1 MTVFRYSGRTKTG
14 APKKGIIDAPNRKV
28 AIEKLRTQ
36 GINAR
41 ELQESNSILHKDIA
55 LGKKV
60 KHQDFVIYCR
70 QYATLIRAGVSVVE
84 ATHILG
90 EQTKSKLLKRALR
103 QVEEDIRNGTSFSDA
118 AAKHPKVFPV
128 LFVNMMRAGEAT
140 GSIDDTLERLA
151 GTLEKQYKIKKK
163 IQSTMI
169 YPALLSFLTVVVG
182 MFLMVFIVPT
192 FMEAFKDMDLEMPL
206 ITVIV
211 VGISDWLIEF
221 WYFVIL
227 AFIVIGVG
235 FHFFYKKNKEFHFT
249 VNVFLLRMPIFGQ
262 LLQKDVIARMTRT
275 LSTLFSSS
283 VPILQALTI
292 VEKVAGN
299 PVIGKIVLEARDN
312 LEKGGTL
319 SEPLEKSWLFPPLVT
334 QMTSIGE
341 KTGSL
346 EYMLEKIADFYEE
359 EVDRAVDTLKSLVE
373 PLMIIVLA
381 FVVGIIVAAIFLP
394 MFQLYE
400 NM

>member
-1 MTVFRYSGRTKTG
+1 MTIFRYSGRTKTG
-14 APKKGIIDAPNRKV
+14 APKKGIIEAPNKKV
-28 AIEKLRTQ
+28 AMEKLRAQ

-55 LGKKV
+55 FGTKV
-60 KHQDFVIYCR
+60 KHQEFVIYCR
-70 QYATLIRAGVSVVE
+70 QYATLIRAGVPVVE

-90 EQTKSKLLKRALR
+90 EQTRSKPLKRALM
-103 QVEEDIRNGTSFSDA
+103 QVEEDIRNGMAFSDA
-118 AAKHPKVFPV
+118 AGKHPKVFPL

-140 GSIDDTLERLA
+140 GNVDDTLDRLA
-151 GTLEKQYKIKKK
+151 STLEKQYNIKKK
-163 IQSTMI
+163 IQSAMT
-169 YPALLSFLTVVVG
+169 YPAILSLLTLVVG

-192 FMEAFKDMDLEMPL
+192 FMDAFKEMNLEMPL

-211 VGISDWLIEF
+211 VGISDWLIQF

-227 AFIVIGVG
+227 GLLILVVG
-235 FHFFYKKNKEFHFT
+235 LHYFYKNNKEFHYA

-262 LLQKDVIARMTRT
+262 LLQKDIIARMTRT

-292 VEKVAGN
+292 VEKVGGN
-299 PVIGKIVLEARDN
+299 PVMGKVVLEARDN

-346 EYMLEKIADFYEE
+346 DYMLEKIADFYEE
-359 EVDRAVDTLKSLVE
+359 EVNRAVDTMKSLIE
-373 PLMIIVLA
+373 PLMIVVLA
-381 FVVGIIVAAIFLP
+381 LVVGVIVAAIFLP
-394 MFQLYE
+394 MFRLYE

>member
-1 MTVFRYSGRTKTG
+1 MTIFRYSGRTKTG
-14 APKKGIIDAPNRKV
+14 APKKGIIEAPNKKV
-28 AIEKLRTQ
+28 AMEKLRAQ

-55 LGKKV
+55 FGTKV
-60 KHQDFVIYCR
+60 KHQEFVIYCR
-70 QYATLIRAGVSVVE
+70 QYATLIRAGVPVVE

-90 EQTKSKLLKRALR
+90 EQTRSKPLKRALM
-103 QVEEDIRNGTSFSDA
+103 QVEEDIRNGMAFSDA
-118 AAKHPKVFPV
+118 AGKHPKVFPL

-140 GSIDDTLERLA
+140 GNVDDTLDRLA
-151 GTLEKQYKIKKK
+151 STLEKQYNIKKK
-163 IQSTMI
+163 IQSAMT
-169 YPALLSFLTVVVG
+169 YPAILSLLTLVVG

-192 FMEAFKDMDLEMPL
+192 FMDAFKEMNLEMPL

-211 VGISDWLIEF
+211 VGISDWFIQF
-221 WYFVIL
+221 WYLVIL
-227 AFIVIGVG
+227 GLLVLVVG
-235 FHFFYKKNKEFHFT
+235 LHYFYKNNKEFHYA

-262 LLQKDVIARMTRT
+262 LLQKDIIARMTRT

-292 VEKVAGN
+292 VEKVGGN
-299 PVIGKIVLEARDN
+299 PVMGKVVLEARDN

-346 EYMLEKIADFYEE
+346 DYMLEKIADFYEE
-359 EVDRAVDTLKSLVE
+359 EVNRAVDTMKSLIE
-373 PLMIIVLA
+373 PLMIVVLA
-381 FVVGIIVAAIFLP
+381 LVVGVIVAAIFLP

>member
-1 MTVFRYSGRTKTG
+1 MTIFRYSGRTKTG
-14 APKKGIIDAPNRKV
+14 APKKGIIEAPNKKV
-28 AIEKLRTQ
+28 AMEKLRAQ

-55 LGKKV
+55 FGTKV
-60 KHQDFVIYCR
+60 KHQEFVIYCR
-70 QYATLIRAGVSVVE
+70 QYATLIRAGVPVVE

-90 EQTKSKLLKRALR
+90 EQTRSKPLKRALM
-103 QVEEDIRNGTSFSDA
+103 QVEEDIRNGMAFSDA
-118 AAKHPKVFPV
+118 AGKHPKVFPL

-140 GSIDDTLERLA
+140 GNVDDTLDRLA
-151 GTLEKQYKIKKK
+151 STLEKQYNIKKK
-163 IQSTMI
+163 IQSAMT
-169 YPALLSFLTVVVG
+169 YPAILSLLTLVVG

-192 FMEAFKDMDLEMPL
+192 FMDAFKEMNLEMPL

-211 VGISDWLIEF
+211 VGISDWLIQF
-221 WYFVIL
+221 WYLVIL
-227 AFIVIGVG
+227 GLLVLVVG
-235 FHFFYKKNKEFHFT
+235 LHYFYKNNKEFHYA

-262 LLQKDVIARMTRT
+262 LLQKDIIARMTRT

-292 VEKVAGN
+292 VEKVGGN
-299 PVIGKIVLEARDN
+299 PVMGKVVLEARDN

-346 EYMLEKIADFYEE
+346 DYMLEKIADFYEE
-359 EVDRAVDTLKSLVE
+359 EVNRAVDTMKSLIE
-373 PLMIIVLA
+373 PLMIVVLA
-381 FVVGIIVAAIFLP
+381 LVVGVIVAAIFLP

-400 NM
+400 NL

>member
-1 MTVFRYSGRTKTG
+1 MTIFRYSGRTKTG
-14 APKKGIIDAPNRKV
+14 APKKGIIEAPNKKI
-28 AIEKLRTQ
+28 AMEKLRAQ

-55 LGKKV
+55 FGTKV
-60 KHQDFVIYCR
+60 KHQEFVIYCR
-70 QYATLIRAGVSVVE
+70 QYATLIRAGVPVVE

-90 EQTKSKLLKRALR
+90 EQTRSKPLKRALM
-103 QVEEDIRNGTSFSDA
+103 QVEEDIRNGMAFSDA
-118 AAKHPKVFPV
+118 AGKHPKVFPL

-140 GSIDDTLERLA
+140 GNVDDTLDRLA
-151 GTLEKQYKIKKK
+151 STLEKQYNIKKK
-163 IQSTMI
+163 IQSAMT
-169 YPALLSFLTVVVG
+169 YPAILSLLTLVVG

-192 FMEAFKDMDLEMPL
+192 FMDAFKEMNLEMPL

-211 VGISDWLIEF
+211 VGISDWLIQF
-221 WYFVIL
+221 WYLVIL
-227 AFIVIGVG
+227 GLLVLVVG
-235 FHFFYKKNKEFHFT
+235 LHYFYKNNKEFHYA

-262 LLQKDVIARMTRT
+262 LLQKDIIARMTRT

-292 VEKVAGN
+292 VEKVGGN
-299 PVIGKIVLEARDN
+299 PVMGKVVLEARDN

-346 EYMLEKIADFYEE
+346 DYMLEKIADFYEE
-359 EVDRAVDTLKSLVE
+359 EVNRAVDTMKSLIE
-373 PLMIIVLA
+373 PLMIVVLA
-381 FVVGIIVAAIFLP
+381 LVVGVIVAAIFLP

>member
-1 MTVFRYSGRTKTG
+1 MTIFRYSGRTKTG
-14 APKKGIIDAPNRKV
+14 APKKGIIEAPNKKV
-28 AIEKLRTQ
+28 AMEKLRAQ

-55 LGKKV
+55 FGTKV
-60 KHQDFVIYCR
+60 KHQEFVIYCR
-70 QYATLIRAGVSVVE
+70 QYATLIRAGVPVVE

-90 EQTKSKLLKRALR
+90 EQTRSKPLKRALM
-103 QVEEDIRNGTSFSDA
+103 QVEEDIRNGMAFSDA
-118 AAKHPKVFPV
+118 AGKHPKVFPL

-140 GSIDDTLERLA
+140 GNVDDTLDRLA
-151 GTLEKQYKIKKK
+151 STLEKQYNIKKK
-163 IQSTMI
+163 IQSAMT
-169 YPALLSFLTVVVG
+169 YPAILSLLTLVVG

-192 FMEAFKDMDLEMPL
+192 FMDAFKEMNLEMPL

-211 VGISDWLIEF
+211 VGISDWLIQF

-227 AFIVIGVG
+227 GLLVLVVG
-235 FHFFYKKNKEFHFT
+235 LHYFYKNNKEFHYA

-262 LLQKDVIARMTRT
+262 LLQKDIIARMTRT

-292 VEKVAGN
+292 VEKVGGN
-299 PVIGKIVLEARDN
+299 PVMGKVVLEARDN

-346 EYMLEKIADFYEE
+346 DYMLEKIADFYEE
-359 EVDRAVDTLKSLVE
+359 EVNRAVDTMKSLIE
-373 PLMIIVLA
+373 PLMIVVLA
-381 FVVGIIVAAIFLP
+381 LVVGVIVAAIFLP

>member
-1 MTVFRYSGRTKTG
+1 MTIFRYSGRTKTG
-14 APKKGIIDAPNRKV
+14 APKKGIIEAPNKKV
-28 AIEKLRTQ
+28 AMEKLRAH

-55 LGKKV
+55 FGTKV
-60 KHQDFVIYCR
+60 KHQEFVIYCR
-70 QYATLIRAGVSVVE
+70 QYATLIRAGVPVVE

-90 EQTKSKLLKRALR
+90 EQTRSKPLKRALM
-103 QVEEDIRNGTSFSDA
+103 QVEEDIRNGMAFSDA
-118 AAKHPKVFPV
+118 AGKHPKVFPL

-140 GSIDDTLERLA
+140 GNVDDTLDRLA
-151 GTLEKQYKIKKK
+151 STLEKQYNIKKK
-163 IQSTMI
+163 IQSAMT
-169 YPALLSFLTVVVG
+169 YPAILSLLTLVVG

-192 FMEAFKDMDLEMPL
+192 FMDAFKEMNLEMPL

-211 VGISDWLIEF
+211 VGISDWLIQF
-221 WYFVIL
+221 WYLVIL
-227 AFIVIGVG
+227 GLLILVVG
-235 FHFFYKKNKEFHFT
+235 LHYFYKNNKEFHYA

-262 LLQKDVIARMTRT
+262 LLQKDIIARMTRT

-292 VEKVAGN
+292 VEKVGGN
-299 PVIGKIVLEARDN
+299 PVMGKVVLEARDN

-346 EYMLEKIADFYEE
+346 DYMLEKIADFYEE
-359 EVDRAVDTLKSLVE
+359 EVNRAVDTMKSLIE
-373 PLMIIVLA
+373 PLMIVVLA
-381 FVVGIIVAAIFLP
+381 LVVGVIVAAIFLP
-394 MFQLYE
+394 MFRLYE

>member
-1 MTVFRYSGRTKTG
+1 LTIFRYSGRTKTG
-14 APKKGIIDAPNRKV
+14 APKKGIIEASNKKV
-28 AIEKLRTQ
+28 AMEKLRAQ

-55 LGKKV
+55 FGTKV
-60 KHQDFVIYCR
+60 KHQEFVIYCR
-70 QYATLIRAGVSVVE
+70 QYATLIRAGVPVVE

-90 EQTKSKLLKRALR
+90 EQTRSKPLKRALM
-103 QVEEDIRNGTSFSDA
+103 QVEEDIRNGMAFSDA
-118 AAKHPKVFPV
+118 AGKHPKVFPL

-140 GSIDDTLERLA
+140 GNVDDTLDRLA
-151 GTLEKQYKIKKK
+151 STLEKQYNIKKK
-163 IQSTMI
+163 IQSAMT
-169 YPALLSFLTVVVG
+169 YPAILSLLTLVVG

-192 FMEAFKDMDLEMPL
+192 FMDAFKEMNLEMPL

-211 VGISDWLIEF
+211 VGISDWLIQF
-221 WYFVIL
+221 WYLVIL
-227 AFIVIGVG
+227 GLLVLVVG
-235 FHFFYKKNKEFHFT
+235 LHYFYKNNKEFHYA

-262 LLQKDVIARMTRT
+262 LLQKDIIARMTRT

-292 VEKVAGN
+292 VEKVGGN
-299 PVIGKIVLEARDN
+299 PVMGKVVLEARDN

-346 EYMLEKIADFYEE
+346 DYMLEKIADFYEE
-359 EVDRAVDTLKSLVE
+359 EVNRAVDTMKSLIE
-373 PLMIIVLA
+373 PLMIVVLA
-381 FVVGIIVAAIFLP
+381 LVVGVIVAAIFLP

>member
-1 MTVFRYSGRTKTG
+1 MTIFRYSGRTKTG
-14 APKKGIIDAPNRKV
+14 APKKGIIEAPNKKV
-28 AIEKLRTQ
+28 AMEKLRTQ

-55 LGKKV
+55 FGTKV
-60 KHQDFVIYCR
+60 KHQEFVIYCR
-70 QYATLIRAGVSVVE
+70 QYATLIRAGVPVVE

-90 EQTKSKLLKRALR
+90 EQTRSKPLKRALM
-103 QVEEDIRNGTSFSDA
+103 QVEEDIRNGMAFSDA
-118 AAKHPKVFPV
+118 AGKHPKVFPL

-140 GSIDDTLERLA
+140 GNVDDTLDRLA
-151 GTLEKQYKIKKK
+151 STLEKQYNIKKK
-163 IQSTMI
+163 IQSAMT
-169 YPALLSFLTVVVG
+169 YPAILSLLTLVVG

-192 FMEAFKDMDLEMPL
+192 FMDAFKEMNLEMPL

-211 VGISDWLIEF
+211 VGISDWLIQF
-221 WYFVIL
+221 WYLVIL
-227 AFIVIGVG
+227 GLLVLVVG
-235 FHFFYKKNKEFHFT
+235 LHYFYKNNKEFHYA

-262 LLQKDVIARMTRT
+262 LLQKDIIARMTRT

-292 VEKVAGN
+292 VEKVGGN
-299 PVIGKIVLEARDN
+299 PVMGKVVLEARDN

-346 EYMLEKIADFYEE
+346 DYMLEKIADFYEE
-359 EVDRAVDTLKSLVE
+359 EVNRAVDTMKSLIE
-373 PLMIIVLA
+373 PLMIVVLA
-381 FVVGIIVAAIFLP
+381 LVVGVIVAAIFLP

>member
-1 MTVFRYSGRTKTG
+1 LTIFRYSGRTKTG
-14 APKKGIIDAPNRKV
+14 APKKGIIEAPNKKI
-28 AIEKLRTQ
+28 AMEKLRAQ

-55 LGKKV
+55 FGTKV
-60 KHQDFVIYCR
+60 KHQEFVIYCR
-70 QYATLIRAGVSVVE
+70 QYATLIRAGVPVVE

-90 EQTKSKLLKRALR
+90 EQTRSKPLKRALM
-103 QVEEDIRNGTSFSDA
+103 QVEEDIRNGMAFSDA
-118 AAKHPKVFPV
+118 AGKHPKVFPL

-140 GSIDDTLERLA
+140 GNVDDTLDRLA
-151 GTLEKQYKIKKK
+151 STLEKQYNIKKK
-163 IQSTMI
+163 IQSAMT
-169 YPALLSFLTVVVG
+169 YPAILSLLTLVVG

-192 FMEAFKDMDLEMPL
+192 FMDAFKEMNLEMPL

-211 VGISDWLIEF
+211 VGISDWLIQF
-221 WYFVIL
+221 WYLVIL
-227 AFIVIGVG
+227 GLLVLVVG
-235 FHFFYKKNKEFHFT
+235 LHYFYKNNKEFHYA

-262 LLQKDVIARMTRT
+262 LLQKDIIARMTRT

-292 VEKVAGN
+292 VEKVGGN
-299 PVIGKIVLEARDN
+299 PVMGKVVLEARDN

-346 EYMLEKIADFYEE
+346 DYMLEKIADFYEE
-359 EVDRAVDTLKSLVE
+359 EVNRAVDTMKSLIE
-373 PLMIIVLA
+373 PLMIVVLA
-381 FVVGIIVAAIFLP
+381 LVVGVIVAAIFLP

>member
-1 MTVFRYSGRTKTG
+1 M
-14 APKKGIIDAPNRKV
+14 
-28 AIEKLRTQ
+28 EKLRAQ

-55 LGKKV
+55 FGTKV
-60 KHQDFVIYCR
+60 KHQEFVIYCR
-70 QYATLIRAGVSVVE
+70 QYATLIRAGVPVVE

-90 EQTKSKLLKRALR
+90 EQTRSKPLKRALM
-103 QVEEDIRNGTSFSDA
+103 QVEEDIRNGMAFSDA
-118 AAKHPKVFPV
+118 AGKHPKVFPL

-140 GSIDDTLERLA
+140 GNVDDTLDRLA
-151 GTLEKQYKIKKK
+151 STLEKQYNIKKK
-163 IQSTMI
+163 IQSAMT
-169 YPALLSFLTVVVG
+169 YPAILSLLTLVVG

-192 FMEAFKDMDLEMPL
+192 FMDAFKEMNLEMPL

-211 VGISDWLIEF
+211 VGISDWLIRF
-221 WYFVIL
+221 WYLVIL
-227 AFIVIGVG
+227 GLLVLVVG
-235 FHFFYKKNKEFHFT
+235 LHYFYKNNKEFHYA

-262 LLQKDVIARMTRT
+262 LLQKDIIARMTRT

-292 VEKVAGN
+292 VEKVGGN
-299 PVIGKIVLEARDN
+299 PVMGKVVLEARDN

-346 EYMLEKIADFYEE
+346 DYMLEKIADFYEE
-359 EVDRAVDTLKSLVE
+359 EVNRAVDTMKSLIE
-373 PLMIIVLA
+373 PLMIVVLA
-381 FVVGIIVAAIFLP
+381 LVVGVIVAAIFLP

>member
-1 MTVFRYSGRTKTG
+1 LTVFRYSGRTKTG
-14 APKKGIIDAPNRKV
+14 APKKGIIEAPNKKI
-28 AIEKLRTQ
+28 AMEKLRAQ

-55 LGKKV
+55 IGTKV
-60 KHQDFVIYCR
+60 KHQEFVIYCR
-70 QYATLIRAGVSVVE
+70 QYATLIRAGVPVVE
-84 ATHILG
+84 ATRILG
-90 EQTKSKLLKRALR
+90 EQTRNKPLKRALM
-103 QVEEDIRNGTSFSDA
+103 QVEEDIRSGMAFSDA
-118 AAKHPKVFPV
+118 AGKHPKVFPL

-140 GSIDDTLERLA
+140 GNVDDTLDRLA
-151 GTLEKQYKIKKK
+151 STLEKQYNIKKK
-163 IQSTMI
+163 IQSAMT
-169 YPALLSFLTVVVG
+169 YPAILSLLTLVVG

-192 FMEAFKDMDLEMPL
+192 FMDAFKDMDLEMPL

-211 VGISDWLIEF
+211 VSISDWLIQF
-221 WYFVIL
+221 WYLVIL
-227 AFIVIGVG
+227 GLLVLVVG
-235 FHFFYKKNKEFHFT
+235 SRYFYKSNKEFHYT
-249 VNVFLLRMPIFGQ
+249 VNVLLLRMPIFGQ
-262 LLQKDVIARMTRT
+262 LLQKDIIARMTRT

-292 VEKVAGN
+292 VEKVGGN
-299 PVIGKIVLEARDN
+299 PVMGKVVLEARDN
-312 LEKGGTL
+312 LERGGTL

-334 QMTSIGE
+334 QMTAIGE

-346 EYMLEKIADFYEE
+346 DYMLEKIADFYEE
-359 EVDRAVDTLKSLVE
+359 EVNRAVDTMKSLIE

-381 FVVGIIVAAIFLP
+381 LVVGVIVAAIFLP

>member
-14 APKKGIIDAPNRKV
+14 APKKGIIEAPNKKI
-28 AIEKLRTQ
+28 AMEKLRAQ

-55 LGKKV
+55 IGTKV
-60 KHQDFVIYCR
+60 KHQEFVIYCR
-70 QYATLIRAGVSVVE
+70 QYATLIRAGVPVVE
-84 ATHILG
+84 ATRILG
-90 EQTKSKLLKRALR
+90 EQTRNKPLKRALM
-103 QVEEDIRNGTSFSDA
+103 QVEEDIRSGMAFSDA
-118 AAKHPKVFPV
+118 AGKHPKVFPL

-140 GSIDDTLERLA
+140 GNVDDTLDRLA
-151 GTLEKQYKIKKK
+151 STLEKQYNIKKK
-163 IQSTMI
+163 IQSAMT
-169 YPALLSFLTVVVG
+169 YPAILSLLTLVVG

-192 FMEAFKDMDLEMPL
+192 FMDAFKDMDLEMPL

-211 VGISDWLIEF
+211 VGISDWLIQF
-221 WYFVIL
+221 WYLVIL
-227 AFIVIGVG
+227 GLLVLVVG
-235 FHFFYKKNKEFHFT
+235 SRYFYKNNKEFHYT
-249 VNVFLLRMPIFGQ
+249 VNVLLLRMPIFGQ
-262 LLQKDVIARMTRT
+262 LLQKDIIARMTRT

-292 VEKVAGN
+292 VEKVGGN
-299 PVIGKIVLEARDN
+299 PVMGKVVLEARDN

-334 QMTSIGE
+334 QMTAIGE

-346 EYMLEKIADFYEE
+346 DYMLEKIADFYEE
-359 EVDRAVDTLKSLVE
+359 EVNRAVDTMKSLIE

-381 FVVGIIVAAIFLP
+381 LVVGVIVAAIFLP

>member
-1 MTVFRYSGRTKTG
+1 MTIFRYSGRTKTG
-14 APKKGIIDAPNRKV
+14 APKKGIIEAPNKKV
-28 AIEKLRTQ
+28 AMEKLRAQ

-55 LGKKV
+55 FGTKV
-60 KHQDFVIYCR
+60 KHQEFVIYCR
-70 QYATLIRAGVSVVE
+70 QYATLIRAGVPVVE

-90 EQTKSKLLKRALR
+90 EQTRSKPLKRALM
-103 QVEEDIRNGTSFSDA
+103 QVEEDIRNGMAFSDA
-118 AAKHPKVFPV
+118 AGKHPKVFPL

-140 GSIDDTLERLA
+140 GNVDDTLDRLA
-151 GTLEKQYKIKKK
+151 STLEKQYNIKKK
-163 IQSTMI
+163 IQSAMT
-169 YPALLSFLTVVVG
+169 YPAILSILTLVVG

-192 FMEAFKDMDLEMPL
+192 FMDAFKEMNLEMPL

-211 VGISDWLIEF
+211 VGISDWLIQF
-221 WYFVIL
+221 WYLVIL
-227 AFIVIGVG
+227 GLLVLVVG
-235 FHFFYKKNKEFHFT
+235 LHYFYKNNKEFHYA

-262 LLQKDVIARMTRT
+262 LLQKDIIARMTRT

-292 VEKVAGN
+292 VEKVGGN
-299 PVIGKIVLEARDN
+299 PVMGKVVLEARDN

-346 EYMLEKIADFYEE
+346 DYMLEKIADFYEE
-359 EVDRAVDTLKSLVE
+359 EVNRAVDTMKSLIE
-373 PLMIIVLA
+373 PLMIVVLA
-381 FVVGIIVAAIFLP
+381 LV
-394 MFQLYE
+394 
-400 NM
+400 

>member
-1 MTVFRYSGRTKTG
+1 MTIFRYSGRTKTG
-14 APKKGIIDAPNRKV
+14 APKKGIIEAPNKKV
-28 AIEKLRTQ
+28 AMEKLRAQ

-41 ELQESNSILHKDIA
+41 ELQESKSILHKDIA
-55 LGKKV
+55 FGTKV
-60 KHQDFVIYCR
+60 KHQEFVIYCR
-70 QYATLIRAGVSVVE
+70 QYATLIRAGVPVVE

-90 EQTKSKLLKRALR
+90 EQTRSKPLKRALM
-103 QVEEDIRNGTSFSDA
+103 QVEEDIRNGMAFSDA
-118 AAKHPKVFPV
+118 AGKHPKVFPL

-140 GSIDDTLERLA
+140 GNVDDTLDRLA
-151 GTLEKQYKIKKK
+151 STLEKQYNIKKK
-163 IQSTMI
+163 IQSAMT
-169 YPALLSFLTVVVG
+169 YPAILSLLTLVVG

-192 FMEAFKDMDLEMPL
+192 FMDAFKEMNLEMPL

-211 VGISDWLIEF
+211 VGISDWLIQF
-221 WYFVIL
+221 WYLVIL
-227 AFIVIGVG
+227 GLLVLVVG
-235 FHFFYKKNKEFHFT
+235 LHYFYKNNKEFHYAA
-249 VNVFLLRMPIFGQ
+249 NVFLLRMPIFGQ
-262 LLQKDVIARMTRT
+262 LLQKDIIARMTRT

-292 VEKVAGN
+292 VEKVGGN
-299 PVIGKIVLEARDN
+299 PVMGKVVLEARDN

-346 EYMLEKIADFYEE
+346 DYMLEKIADFYEE
-359 EVDRAVDTLKSLVE
+359 EVNRAVDTMKSLIE
-373 PLMIIVLA
+373 PLMIVVLA
-381 FVVGIIVAAIFLP
+381 LVVGVIVAAIFLP

>member
-14 APKKGIIDAPNRKV
+14 APKKGIIEAPNKKI
-28 AIEKLRTQ
+28 AMEKLRAQ

-55 LGKKV
+55 IGTKV
-60 KHQDFVIYCR
+60 KHQEFVIYCR
-70 QYATLIRAGVSVVE
+70 QYATLIRAGVPVVE
-84 ATHILG
+84 ATRILG
-90 EQTKSKLLKRALR
+90 EQTRNKPLKRALM
-103 QVEEDIRNGTSFSDA
+103 QVEEDIRSGMAFSDA
-118 AAKHPKVFPV
+118 AGKHPKVFPL

-140 GSIDDTLERLA
+140 GNVDDTLDRLA
-151 GTLEKQYKIKKK
+151 STLEKQYNIKKK
-163 IQSTMI
+163 IQSAMT
-169 YPALLSFLTVVVG
+169 YPAILSLLTLVVG

-192 FMEAFKDMDLEMPL
+192 FMDAFKDMDLEMPL

-211 VGISDWLIEF
+211 VSISDWLIQF
-221 WYFVIL
+221 WYLVIL
-227 AFIVIGVG
+227 GPLVLVVG
-235 FHFFYKKNKEFHFT
+235 SRYFYKSNKEFHYT
-249 VNVFLLRMPIFGQ
+249 VNVLLLRMPIFGQ
-262 LLQKDVIARMTRT
+262 LLQKDIIARMTRT

-292 VEKVAGN
+292 VEKVGGN
-299 PVIGKIVLEARDN
+299 PVMGKVVLEARDN
-312 LEKGGTL
+312 LERGGTL

-334 QMTSIGE
+334 QMTAIGE

-346 EYMLEKIADFYEE
+346 DYMLEKIADFYEE
-359 EVDRAVDTLKSLVE
+359 EVNRAVDTMKSLIE

-381 FVVGIIVAAIFLP
+381 LVVGVIVAAIFLP

>member
-1 MTVFRYSGRTKTG
+1 MTIFRYSGRTKTG
-14 APKKGIIDAPNRKV
+14 APKKGIIEAPNKKV
-28 AIEKLRTQ
+28 AMEKLRAQ

-55 LGKKV
+55 FGTKV
-60 KHQDFVIYCR
+60 KHQEFVIYCR
-70 QYATLIRAGVSVVE
+70 QYATLIRAGVPVVE

-90 EQTKSKLLKRALR
+90 EQTRSKPLKRALM
-103 QVEEDIRNGTSFSDA
+103 QVEEDIRNGMAFSDA
-118 AAKHPKVFPV
+118 AGKHPKVFPL

-140 GSIDDTLERLA
+140 GNVDDTLDRLA
-151 GTLEKQYKIKKK
+151 STLEKQYNIKKK
-163 IQSTMI
+163 IQSAMT
-169 YPALLSFLTVVVG
+169 YPAILSLLTLVVG

-192 FMEAFKDMDLEMPL
+192 FMDAFKEMNLEMPL
-206 ITVIV
+206 ITLIV
-211 VGISDWLIEF
+211 VGISDWLIQF
-221 WYFVIL
+221 WYLVIL
-227 AFIVIGVG
+227 GLLVLVVG
-235 FHFFYKKNKEFHFT
+235 LHYFYKNNKEFHYA

-262 LLQKDVIARMTRT
+262 LLQKDIIARMTRT

-292 VEKVAGN
+292 VEKVGGN
-299 PVIGKIVLEARDN
+299 PVMGKVVLEARDN

-346 EYMLEKIADFYEE
+346 DYMLEKIADFYEE
-359 EVDRAVDTLKSLVE
+359 EVNRAVDTMKSLIE
-373 PLMIIVLA
+373 PLMIVVLA
-381 FVVGIIVAAIFLP
+381 LVVGVIVAAIFLP

>member
-1 MTVFRYSGRTKTG
+1 LTVFRYSGRTKTG
-14 APKKGIIDAPNRKV
+14 APKKGIIEAPNKKI
-28 AIEKLRTQ
+28 AMEKLRAQ

-55 LGKKV
+55 IGTKV
-60 KHQDFVIYCR
+60 KHQEFVIYCR
-70 QYATLIRAGVSVVE
+70 QYATLIRAGVPVVE
-84 ATHILG
+84 ATRILG
-90 EQTKSKLLKRALR
+90 EQTRNKPLKRALM
-103 QVEEDIRNGTSFSDA
+103 QVEEDIRSGMAFSDA
-118 AAKHPKVFPV
+118 AGKHPKVFPL

-140 GSIDDTLERLA
+140 GNVDDTLDRLA
-151 GTLEKQYKIKKK
+151 STLEKQYNIKKK
-163 IQSTMI
+163 IQSAMT
-169 YPALLSFLTVVVG
+169 YPAILSLLTLVVG

-192 FMEAFKDMDLEMPL
+192 FMDAFKDMDLEMPL

-211 VGISDWLIEF
+211 VGISDWLIQF
-221 WYFVIL
+221 WYLVIL
-227 AFIVIGVG
+227 GLLVLVVG
-235 FHFFYKKNKEFHFT
+235 SRYFYKNNKEFHYT
-249 VNVFLLRMPIFGQ
+249 VNVLLLRMPIFGQ
-262 LLQKDVIARMTRT
+262 LLQKDIIARMTRT

-292 VEKVAGN
+292 VEKVGGN
-299 PVIGKIVLEARDN
+299 PVMGKVVLEARDN

-334 QMTSIGE
+334 QMTAIGE

-346 EYMLEKIADFYEE
+346 DYMLEKIADFYEE
-359 EVDRAVDTLKSLVE
+359 EVNRAVDTMKSLIE

-381 FVVGIIVAAIFLP
+381 LVVGVIVAAIFLP

>member
-1 MTVFRYSGRTKTG
+1 MTIFRYSGRIKTG
-14 APKKGIIDAPNRKV
+14 APKKGIIEAPNKKV
-28 AIEKLRTQ
+28 AMEKLRAQ

-55 LGKKV
+55 FGTKV
-60 KHQDFVIYCR
+60 KHQEFVIYCR
-70 QYATLIRAGVSVVE
+70 QYATLIRAGVPVVE

-90 EQTKSKLLKRALR
+90 EQTRSKPLKRALM
-103 QVEEDIRNGTSFSDA
+103 QVEEDIRNGMAFSDA
-118 AAKHPKVFPV
+118 AGKHPKVFPL

-140 GSIDDTLERLA
+140 GNVDDTLDRLA
-151 GTLEKQYKIKKK
+151 STLEKQYNIKKK
-163 IQSTMI
+163 IQSAMT
-169 YPALLSFLTVVVG
+169 YPAILSLLTLVVG

-192 FMEAFKDMDLEMPL
+192 FMDAFKEMNLEMPL

-211 VGISDWLIEF
+211 VGISDWLIQF
-221 WYFVIL
+221 WYLVIL
-227 AFIVIGVG
+227 GLLVLVVG
-235 FHFFYKKNKEFHFT
+235 LHYFYKNNKEFHYA

-262 LLQKDVIARMTRT
+262 LLQKDIIARMTRT

-292 VEKVAGN
+292 VEKVGGN
-299 PVIGKIVLEARDN
+299 PVMGKVVLEARDN

-346 EYMLEKIADFYEE
+346 DYMLEKIADFYEE
-359 EVDRAVDTLKSLVE
+359 EVNRAVDTMKSLIE
-373 PLMIIVLA
+373 PLMIVVLA
-381 FVVGIIVAAIFLP
+381 LVVGVIVAAIFLP

>member
-1 MTVFRYSGRTKTG
+1 MTIFRYSGRTKTG
-14 APKKGIIDAPNRKV
+14 APKKGIIEAPNKKV
-28 AIEKLRTQ
+28 AMEKLRAQ

-55 LGKKV
+55 FGTKV
-60 KHQDFVIYCR
+60 KHQEFVIYCR
-70 QYATLIRAGVSVVE
+70 QYATLIRAGVPVVE

-90 EQTKSKLLKRALR
+90 EQTRSKPLKRALM
-103 QVEEDIRNGTSFSDA
+103 QVEEDIRNGMAFSDA
-118 AAKHPKVFPV
+118 AGKHPKVFPL

-140 GSIDDTLERLA
+140 GNVDDTLDRLA
-151 GTLEKQYKIKKK
+151 STLEKQYNIKKK
-163 IQSTMI
+163 IQSAMT
-169 YPALLSFLTVVVG
+169 YPAILSLLTLVVG

-192 FMEAFKDMDLEMPL
+192 FMDAFKEMNLEMPL

-211 VGISDWLIEF
+211 VGISDWLIQF
-221 WYFVIL
+221 WYLVIL
-227 AFIVIGVG
+227 GLLVLVVG
-235 FHFFYKKNKEFHFT
+235 LHYFYKNNKEFHYAA
-249 VNVFLLRMPIFGQ
+249 NVFLLRMPIFGQ
-262 LLQKDVIARMTRT
+262 LLQKDIIARMTRT

-292 VEKVAGN
+292 VEKVGGN
-299 PVIGKIVLEARDN
+299 PVMGKVVLEARDN

-346 EYMLEKIADFYEE
+346 DYMLEKIADFYEE
-359 EVDRAVDTLKSLVE
+359 EVNRAVDTMKSLIE
-373 PLMIIVLA
+373 PLMIVVLA
-381 FVVGIIVAAIFLP
+381 LVVGVIVAAIFLP

>member
-1 MTVFRYSGRTKTG
+1 LTVFRFSGRTKTG
-14 APKKGIIDAPNRKV
+14 APKKGIIEAPNKKI
-28 AIEKLRTQ
+28 AMEKLRAQ

-55 LGKKV
+55 IGTKV
-60 KHQDFVIYCR
+60 KHQEFVIYCR
-70 QYATLIRAGVSVVE
+70 QYATLIRAGVPVVE
-84 ATHILG
+84 ATRILG
-90 EQTKSKLLKRALR
+90 EQTRNKPLKRALM
-103 QVEEDIRNGTSFSDA
+103 QVEEDIRSGMAFSDA
-118 AAKHPKVFPV
+118 AGKHTKVFPL

-140 GSIDDTLERLA
+140 GNVDDTLDRLA
-151 GTLEKQYKIKKK
+151 STLEKQYNIKKK
-163 IQSTMI
+163 IQSAMT
-169 YPALLSFLTVVVG
+169 YPAILSLLTLVVG

-192 FMEAFKDMDLEMPL
+192 FMDAFKDMDLEMPL

-211 VGISDWLIEF
+211 VGISDWLIQF
-221 WYFVIL
+221 WYLVIL
-227 AFIVIGVG
+227 GLLVLVVG
-235 FHFFYKKNKEFHFT
+235 SRYFYKNNKEFHYT
-249 VNVFLLRMPIFGQ
+249 VNVLLLRMPIFGQ
-262 LLQKDVIARMTRT
+262 LLQKDIIARMTRT

-292 VEKVAGN
+292 VEKVGGN
-299 PVIGKIVLEARDN
+299 PVMGKVVLEARDN

-334 QMTSIGE
+334 QMTAIGE

-346 EYMLEKIADFYEE
+346 DYMLEKIADFYEE
-359 EVDRAVDTLKSLVE
+359 EVNRAVDTMKSLIE

-381 FVVGIIVAAIFLP
+381 LVVGVIVAAIFLP

>member
-14 APKKGIIDAPNRKV
+14 APKKGIIEAPNKKI
-28 AIEKLRTQ
+28 AMEKLRAQ

-55 LGKKV
+55 IGTKV
-60 KHQDFVIYCR
+60 KHQEFVIYCR
-70 QYATLIRAGVSVVE
+70 QYATLIRAGVPVVE
-84 ATHILG
+84 ATRILG
-90 EQTKSKLLKRALR
+90 EQTRNKPLKRALM
-103 QVEEDIRNGTSFSDA
+103 QVEEDIRSGMAFSDA
-118 AAKHPKVFPV
+118 AGKHPKVFPL

-140 GSIDDTLERLA
+140 GNVDDTLDRLA
-151 GTLEKQYKIKKK
+151 STLEKQYNIKKK
-163 IQSTMI
+163 IQSAMT
-169 YPALLSFLTVVVG
+169 YPAILSLLTLVVG

-192 FMEAFKDMDLEMPL
+192 FMDAFKDMDLEMPL

-211 VGISDWLIEF
+211 VSISDWLIQF
-221 WYFVIL
+221 WYLVIL
-227 AFIVIGVG
+227 GLLVLVVG
-235 FHFFYKKNKEFHFT
+235 SRYFYKSNKEFHYT
-249 VNVFLLRMPIFGQ
+249 VNVLLLRMPIFGQ
-262 LLQKDVIARMTRT
+262 LLQKDIIARMTRT

-292 VEKVAGN
+292 VEKVGGN
-299 PVIGKIVLEARDN
+299 PVMGKVVLEARDN
-312 LEKGGTL
+312 LERGGTL

-334 QMTSIGE
+334 QMTAIGE

-346 EYMLEKIADFYEE
+346 DYMLEKIADFYEE
-359 EVDRAVDTLKSLVE
+359 EVNRAVDTMKSLIE

-381 FVVGIIVAAIFLP
+381 LVVGVIVAAIFLP

>member
-1 MTVFRYSGRTKTG
+1 MTIFRYSGRTKTG
-14 APKKGIIDAPNRKV
+14 APKKGIIEAPNKKV
-28 AIEKLRTQ
+28 AMEKLRAQ

-55 LGKKV
+55 FGTKV
-60 KHQDFVIYCR
+60 KHQEFVIYCR
-70 QYATLIRAGVSVVE
+70 QYATLIRAGVPVVE

-90 EQTKSKLLKRALR
+90 EQTRSKPLKRALM
-103 QVEEDIRNGTSFSDA
+103 QVEEDIRNGMAFSDA
-118 AAKHPKVFPV
+118 AGKHPKVFPL

-140 GSIDDTLERLA
+140 GNVDDTLDRLA
-151 GTLEKQYKIKKK
+151 STLEKQYNIKKK
-163 IQSTMI
+163 IQSAMT
-169 YPALLSFLTVVVG
+169 YPAILSLLTLVVG

-192 FMEAFKDMDLEMPL
+192 FMDAFKEMNLEMPL

-211 VGISDWLIEF
+211 VGISDWLIQF
-221 WYFVIL
+221 WYLVIL
-227 AFIVIGVG
+227 GLLILVVG
-235 FHFFYKKNKEFHFT
+235 LHYFYKNNKEFHYA

-262 LLQKDVIARMTRT
+262 LLQKDIIAIMTRT

-292 VEKVAGN
+292 VEKVGGN
-299 PVIGKIVLEARDN
+299 PVMGKVVLEARDN

-346 EYMLEKIADFYEE
+346 DYMLEKIADFYEE
-359 EVDRAVDTLKSLVE
+359 EVNRAVDTMKSLIE
-373 PLMIIVLA
+373 PLMIVVLA
-381 FVVGIIVAAIFLP
+381 LVVGVIVAAIFLP

>member
-1 MTVFRYSGRTKTG
+1 LTIFRYSGRTKTG
-14 APKKGIIDAPNRKV
+14 APKKGIIEAPNKKV
-28 AIEKLRTQ
+28 AMEKLRTQ

-55 LGKKV
+55 FGTKV
-60 KHQDFVIYCR
+60 KHQEFVIYCR
-70 QYATLIRAGVSVVE
+70 QYATLIRAGVPVVE

-90 EQTKSKLLKRALR
+90 EQTRSKPLKRALM
-103 QVEEDIRNGTSFSDA
+103 QVEEDIRNGMAFSDA
-118 AAKHPKVFPV
+118 AGKHPKVFPL

-140 GSIDDTLERLA
+140 GNVDDTLDRLA
-151 GTLEKQYKIKKK
+151 STLEKQYNIKKK
-163 IQSTMI
+163 IQSAMT
-169 YPALLSFLTVVVG
+169 YPAILSLLTLVVG

-192 FMEAFKDMDLEMPL
+192 FMDAFKEMNLEMPL

-211 VGISDWLIEF
+211 VGISDWLIQF
-221 WYFVIL
+221 WYLVIL
-227 AFIVIGVG
+227 GLLVLVVG
-235 FHFFYKKNKEFHFT
+235 LHYFYKNNKEFHYA

-262 LLQKDVIARMTRT
+262 LLQKDIIARMTRT

-292 VEKVAGN
+292 VEKVGGN
-299 PVIGKIVLEARDN
+299 PVMGKVVLEARDN

-346 EYMLEKIADFYEE
+346 DYMLEKIADFYEE
-359 EVDRAVDTLKSLVE
+359 EVNRAVDTMKSLIE
-373 PLMIIVLA
+373 PLMIVVLA
-381 FVVGIIVAAIFLP
+381 LVVGVIVAAIFLP

>member
-1 MTVFRYSGRTKTG
+1 MTIFRYSGRTKTG
-14 APKKGIIDAPNRKV
+14 APKKGIIEAPNKKV
-28 AIEKLRTQ
+28 AMEKLRAQ

-55 LGKKV
+55 FGTKV
-60 KHQDFVIYCR
+60 KHQEFVIYCR
-70 QYATLIRAGVSVVE
+70 QYATLIRAGIPVVE

-90 EQTKSKLLKRALR
+90 EQTRSKPLKRALM
-103 QVEEDIRNGTSFSDA
+103 QVEEDIRNGMAFSDA
-118 AAKHPKVFPV
+118 AGKHPKVFPL

-140 GSIDDTLERLA
+140 GNVDDTLDRLA
-151 GTLEKQYKIKKK
+151 STLEKQYNIKKK
-163 IQSTMI
+163 IQSAMT
-169 YPALLSFLTVVVG
+169 YPAILSLLTLVVG

-192 FMEAFKDMDLEMPL
+192 FMDAFKEMNLEMPL

-211 VGISDWLIEF
+211 VGISDWLIQF
-221 WYFVIL
+221 WYLVIL
-227 AFIVIGVG
+227 GLLVLVVG
-235 FHFFYKKNKEFHFT
+235 LHYFYKNNKEFHYA

-262 LLQKDVIARMTRT
+262 LLQKDIIARMTRT

-292 VEKVAGN
+292 VEKVGGN
-299 PVIGKIVLEARDN
+299 PVMGKVVLEARDN

-346 EYMLEKIADFYEE
+346 DYMLEKIADFYEE
-359 EVDRAVDTLKSLVE
+359 EVNRAVDTMKSLIE
-373 PLMIIVLA
+373 PLMIVVLA
-381 FVVGIIVAAIFLP
+381 LVVGVIVAAIFLP

>member
-1 MTVFRYSGRTKTG
+1 LTVFRYSGRTKTG
-14 APKKGIIDAPNRKV
+14 AHKKGIIEAPNRKV
-28 AIEKLRTQ
+28 AIDKLRQQ

-41 ELQESNSILHKDIA
+41 DIQESNSILHKNIA
-55 LGKKV
+55 LNTKV

-90 EQTKSKLLKRALR
+90 EQTRNKTLKRALM
-103 QVEEDIRNGTSFSDA
+103 QVEEDLRSGTSFSNA

-128 LFVNMMRAGEAT
+128 LFINMMRAGEAT
-140 GSIDDTLERLA
+140 GNIDDTLERLA
-151 GTLEKQYKIKKK
+151 GTLEKQYNIKKK
-163 IQSTMI
+163 VQSAMT
-169 YPALLSFLTVVVG
+169 YPAVLTVLTIAVG
-182 MFLMVFIVPT
+182 MFLMVSIVPT
-192 FMEAFKDMDLEMPL
+192 FMATFKDMDLQLPL
-206 ITVIV
+206 ITIII
-211 VGISDWLIEF
+211 VGISDWLIHF
-221 WYFVIL
+221 WYIVIL
-227 AFIVIGVG
+227 FLLILVVG
-235 FHFFYKKNKEFHFT
+235 FNYFYKNNKNFYYLLH
-249 VNVFLLRMPIFGQ
+249 VMVLRMPVFGQ
-262 LLQKDVIARMTRT
+262 LLQKNVIARMTRT
-275 LSTLFSSS
+275 LASLFSSS

-299 PVIGKIVLEARDN
+299 PVIGKVVQEAHDN

-341 KTGSL
+341 RTGSL
-346 EYMLEKIADFYEE
+346 DYMLEKIADFYED

-373 PLMIIVLA
+373 PFMILVLA
-381 FVVGIIVAAIFLP
+381 LVVGVIVAAIFMP

>member
-14 APKKGIIDAPNRKV
+14 APKKGIIEAPNKKI
-28 AIEKLRTQ
+28 AMEKLRAQ

-55 LGKKV
+55 IGTKV
-60 KHQDFVIYCR
+60 KHQEFVIYCR
-70 QYATLIRAGVSVVE
+70 QYATLIRAGVPVVE
-84 ATHILG
+84 ATRILG
-90 EQTKSKLLKRALR
+90 EQTRNKPLKRALM
-103 QVEEDIRNGTSFSDA
+103 QVEEDIRSGMAFSDA
-118 AAKHPKVFPV
+118 AGKHPKVFPL

-140 GSIDDTLERLA
+140 GNVDDTLDRLA
-151 GTLEKQYKIKKK
+151 STLEKQYNIKKK
-163 IQSTMI
+163 IQSAMT
-169 YPALLSFLTVVVG
+169 YPAILSLLTLVVG

-192 FMEAFKDMDLEMPL
+192 FMDAFKDMDLEMPL

-211 VGISDWLIEF
+211 VGISDWLIQF
-221 WYFVIL
+221 WYLVIL
-227 AFIVIGVG
+227 GLLVLGVG
-235 FHFFYKKNKEFHFT
+235 SRYFYKNNKEFHYT
-249 VNVFLLRMPIFGQ
+249 VNVLLLRMPIFGQ
-262 LLQKDVIARMTRT
+262 LLQKDIIARMTRT

-292 VEKVAGN
+292 VEKVGGN
-299 PVIGKIVLEARDN
+299 PVMGKVVLEARDN

-334 QMTSIGE
+334 QMTAIGE

-346 EYMLEKIADFYEE
+346 DYMLEKIADFYEE
-359 EVDRAVDTLKSLVE
+359 EVNRAVDTMKSLIE

-381 FVVGIIVAAIFLP
+381 LVVGVIVAAIFLP

>member
-1 MTVFRYSGRTKTG
+1 MTIFRYSGRTKTG
-14 APKKGIIDAPNRKV
+14 APKKGIIEAPNKKV
-28 AIEKLRTQ
+28 AMEKLRAQ

-55 LGKKV
+55 FGTKV
-60 KHQDFVIYCR
+60 KHQEFVIYCR
-70 QYATLIRAGVSVVE
+70 QYATLIRAGVPVVE

-90 EQTKSKLLKRALR
+90 EQTRSKPLKRALM
-103 QVEEDIRNGTSFSDA
+103 QVEEDIRNGMAFSDA
-118 AAKHPKVFPV
+118 AGKHPKVFPL

-140 GSIDDTLERLA
+140 GNVDDTLDRLA
-151 GTLEKQYKIKKK
+151 STLEKQYNIKKK
-163 IQSTMI
+163 IQSAMT
-169 YPALLSFLTVVVG
+169 YPAILSLLTLVVG

-192 FMEAFKDMDLEMPL
+192 FMDAFKEMNLEMPL

-211 VGISDWLIEF
+211 VGISDWLIQF
-221 WYFVIL
+221 WYLVIL
-227 AFIVIGVG
+227 GLLVLVVG
-235 FHFFYKKNKEFHFT
+235 LHYFYKNNKEFHYA

-262 LLQKDVIARMTRT
+262 LLQKDIIARMTRT

-292 VEKVAGN
+292 VEKVGDN
-299 PVIGKIVLEARDN
+299 PVMGKVVLEARDN

-346 EYMLEKIADFYEE
+346 DYMLEKIADFYEE
-359 EVDRAVDTLKSLVE
+359 EVNRAVDTMKSLIE
-373 PLMIIVLA
+373 PLMIVVLA
-381 FVVGIIVAAIFLP
+381 LVVGVIVAAIFLP

>member
-1 MTVFRYSGRTKTG
+1 LTIFRYSGRTKTG
-14 APKKGIIDAPNRKV
+14 APKKGIIEAPNKKV
-28 AIEKLRTQ
+28 AMEKLRAQ

-55 LGKKV
+55 FGTKV
-60 KHQDFVIYCR
+60 KHQEFVIYCR
-70 QYATLIRAGVSVVE
+70 QYATLIRAGVPVVE

-90 EQTKSKLLKRALR
+90 EQTRSKPLKRALM
-103 QVEEDIRNGTSFSDA
+103 QVEEDIRNGMAFSDA
-118 AAKHPKVFPV
+118 AGKHPKVFPL

-140 GSIDDTLERLA
+140 GNVDDTLDRLA
-151 GTLEKQYKIKKK
+151 STLEKQYNIKKK
-163 IQSTMI
+163 IQSAMT
-169 YPALLSFLTVVVG
+169 YPAILSLLTLVVG

-192 FMEAFKDMDLEMPL
+192 FMDAFKEMNLEMPL
-206 ITVIV
+206 ITLIV
-211 VGISDWLIEF
+211 VGISDWLIQF
-221 WYFVIL
+221 WYLVIL
-227 AFIVIGVG
+227 GLLVLVVG
-235 FHFFYKKNKEFHFT
+235 LHYFYKNNKEFHYA

-262 LLQKDVIARMTRT
+262 LLQKDIIARMTRT

-292 VEKVAGN
+292 VEKVGGN
-299 PVIGKIVLEARDN
+299 PVMGKVVLEARDN

-346 EYMLEKIADFYEE
+346 DYMLEKIADFYEE
-359 EVDRAVDTLKSLVE
+359 EVNRAVDTMKSLIE
-373 PLMIIVLA
+373 PLMIVVLA
-381 FVVGIIVAAIFLP
+381 LVVGVIVAAIFLP

>member
-1 MTVFRYSGRTKTG
+1 MTIFRYSGRTKTG
-14 APKKGIIDAPNRKV
+14 APKKGIIEAPNKKV
-28 AIEKLRTQ
+28 AMEKLRAQ

-55 LGKKV
+55 FGTKV
-60 KHQDFVIYCR
+60 KHQEFVIYCR
-70 QYATLIRAGVSVVE
+70 QYATLIRAGVPVVE

-90 EQTKSKLLKRALR
+90 EQTRSKPLKRALM
-103 QVEEDIRNGTSFSDA
+103 QVEEDIRNGMAFSDA
-118 AAKHPKVFPV
+118 AGKHPKVFPL

-140 GSIDDTLERLA
+140 GNVDDTLDRLA
-151 GTLEKQYKIKKK
+151 STLEKQYNIKKK
-163 IQSTMI
+163 IQSAMT
-169 YPALLSFLTVVVG
+169 YPAILSLLTLVVG

-192 FMEAFKDMDLEMPL
+192 FMDAFKEMNLEMPL

-211 VGISDWLIEF
+211 VGISDWLIQF
-221 WYFVIL
+221 WYLLIL
-227 AFIVIGVG
+227 GLLVLVVG
-235 FHFFYKKNKEFHFT
+235 LHYFYKNNKEFHYA

-262 LLQKDVIARMTRT
+262 LLQKDIIARMTRT

-292 VEKVAGN
+292 VEKVGGN
-299 PVIGKIVLEARDN
+299 PVMGKVVLEARDN
-312 LEKGGTL
+312 LKKGGTL

-346 EYMLEKIADFYEE
+346 DYMLEKIADFYEE
-359 EVDRAVDTLKSLVE
+359 EVNRAVDTMKSLIE
-373 PLMIIVLA
+373 PLMIVVLA
-381 FVVGIIVAAIFLP
+381 LVVGVIVAAIFLP

>member
-1 MTVFRYSGRTKTG
+1 MTIFRYSGRTKTG
-14 APKKGIIDAPNRKV
+14 APKKGIIEAPNKNV
-28 AIEKLRTQ
+28 AMEKLRAQ

-41 ELQESNSILHKDIA
+41 ELQESNSILHKEIA
-55 LGKKV
+55 IGTKV

-90 EQTKSKLLKRALR
+90 EQTRSKPLKRALM
-103 QVEEDIRNGTSFSDA
+103 QVEEDIRNGMAFSEA
-118 AAKHPKVFPV
+118 AGKHPKVFPL

-140 GSIDDTLERLA
+140 GSVDDTLDRLA
-151 GTLEKQYKIKKK
+151 STLEKQYNIKKK
-163 IQSTMI
+163 IQSAMT
-169 YPALLSFLTVVVG
+169 YPAILSLLTIVVG
-182 MFLMVFIVPT
+182 IFLMVFIVPT
-192 FMEAFKDMDLEMPL
+192 FMDAFEEMNLDMPL

-211 VGISDWLIEF
+211 VGISNWLIQF
-221 WYFVIL
+221 WLLVVL
-227 AFIVIGVG
+227 AFIVIAISL
-235 FHFFYKKNKEFHFT
+235 HFFYKNNKEFHYA

-275 LSTLFSSS
+275 LATLFSGS

-292 VEKVAGN
+292 VEKVGGN
-299 PVIGKIVLEARDN
+299 PVIGKVVLEARDN

-341 KTGSL
+341 RTGSL
-346 EYMLEKIADFYEE
+346 DYMLEKIADFYEE
-359 EVDRAVDTLKSLVE
+359 EVNRAVDTIKSLIE
-373 PLMIIVLA
+373 PLMIVVLA
-381 FVVGIIVAAIFLP
+381 LVVGVIVAAIFLP

>member
-14 APKKGIIDAPNRKV
+14 APKKGIIEAPNKKI
-28 AIEKLRTQ
+28 AMEKLRAQ

-55 LGKKV
+55 IGTKV
-60 KHQDFVIYCR
+60 KHQEFVIYCR
-70 QYATLIRAGVSVVE
+70 QYATLIRAGVPVVE
-84 ATHILG
+84 ATRILG
-90 EQTKSKLLKRALR
+90 EQTRNKPLKRALM
-103 QVEEDIRNGTSFSDA
+103 QVEEDIRSGMAFSDA
-118 AAKHPKVFPV
+118 AGKHTKVFPL

-140 GSIDDTLERLA
+140 GNVDDTLDRLA
-151 GTLEKQYKIKKK
+151 STLEKQYNIKKK
-163 IQSTMI
+163 IQSAMT
-169 YPALLSFLTVVVG
+169 YPAILSLLTLVVG

-192 FMEAFKDMDLEMPL
+192 FMDAFKDMDLEMPL

-211 VGISDWLIEF
+211 VGISDWLIQF
-221 WYFVIL
+221 WYLVIL
-227 AFIVIGVG
+227 GLLMLVVG
-235 FHFFYKKNKEFHFT
+235 SRYFYKNNKEFHYT
-249 VNVFLLRMPIFGQ
+249 VNVLLLRMPIFGQ
-262 LLQKDVIARMTRT
+262 LLQKDIIARMTRT

-292 VEKVAGN
+292 VEKVGGN
-299 PVIGKIVLEARDN
+299 PVMGKVVLEARDN

-334 QMTSIGE
+334 QMTAIGE

-346 EYMLEKIADFYEE
+346 DYMLEKIADFYEE
-359 EVDRAVDTLKSLVE
+359 EVNRAVDTMKSLIE

-381 FVVGIIVAAIFLP
+381 LVVGVIVAAIFLP

>member
-1 MTVFRYSGRTKTG
+1 MTIFRYSGRTKTG
-14 APKKGIIDAPNRKV
+14 APKKGIIEAPNKKV
-28 AIEKLRTQ
+28 AMEKLRAQ

-55 LGKKV
+55 FGTKV
-60 KHQDFVIYCR
+60 KHQEFVIYCR
-70 QYATLIRAGVSVVE
+70 QYATLIRAGVPVVE

-90 EQTKSKLLKRALR
+90 EQTRSKPLKRALM
-103 QVEEDIRNGTSFSDA
+103 QVEEDIRNGMAFSDA
-118 AAKHPKVFPV
+118 AGKHPKVFPL

-140 GSIDDTLERLA
+140 GNVDDTLDRLA
-151 GTLEKQYKIKKK
+151 STLEKQYNIKKK
-163 IQSTMI
+163 IQSAMT
-169 YPALLSFLTVVVG
+169 YPAILSILTLVVG

-192 FMEAFKDMDLEMPL
+192 FMDAFKEMNLEMPL

-211 VGISDWLIEF
+211 VGISDWLIQF
-221 WYFVIL
+221 WYLVIL
-227 AFIVIGVG
+227 GLLVLVVG
-235 FHFFYKKNKEFHFT
+235 LHYFYKNNKEFHYA

-262 LLQKDVIARMTRT
+262 LLQKDIIARMTRT

-292 VEKVAGN
+292 VEKVGGN
-299 PVIGKIVLEARDN
+299 PVMGKVVLEARDN

-346 EYMLEKIADFYEE
+346 DYMLEKIADFYEE
-359 EVDRAVDTLKSLVE
+359 EVNRAVDTMKSLIE
-373 PLMIIVLA
+373 PLMIVVLA
-381 FVVGIIVAAIFLP
+381 LVVGVIVAAIFLP

>member
-1 MTVFRYSGRTKTG
+1 MTIFRYSGRTKTG
-14 APKKGIIDAPNRKV
+14 APKKGIIEAPNKKV
-28 AIEKLRTQ
+28 AMEKLRAQ

-55 LGKKV
+55 FGTKV
-60 KHQDFVIYCR
+60 KHQEFVIYCR
-70 QYATLIRAGVSVVE
+70 QYATLIRAGVPVVE

-90 EQTKSKLLKRALR
+90 EQTRSKPLKRALM
-103 QVEEDIRNGTSFSDA
+103 QVEEDIRNGMAFSDA
-118 AAKHPKVFPV
+118 AGKHPKVFPL
-128 LFVNMMRAGEAT
+128 LFVNMMRASEAT
-140 GSIDDTLERLA
+140 GNVDDTLDRLA
-151 GTLEKQYKIKKK
+151 STLEKQYNIKKK
-163 IQSTMI
+163 IQSAMT
-169 YPALLSFLTVVVG
+169 YPAILSLLTLVVG

-192 FMEAFKDMDLEMPL
+192 FMDAFKEMNLEMPL

-211 VGISDWLIEF
+211 VGISDWLIQF
-221 WYFVIL
+221 WYLVIL
-227 AFIVIGVG
+227 GLLVLVVG
-235 FHFFYKKNKEFHFT
+235 LHYFYKNNKEFHYA

-262 LLQKDVIARMTRT
+262 LLQKDIIARMTRT

-292 VEKVAGN
+292 VEKVGGN
-299 PVIGKIVLEARDN
+299 PVMGKVVLEARDN

-346 EYMLEKIADFYEE
+346 DYMLEKIADFYEE
-359 EVDRAVDTLKSLVE
+359 EVNRAVDTMKSLIE
-373 PLMIIVLA
+373 PLMIVVLA
-381 FVVGIIVAAIFLP
+381 LVVGVIVAAIFLP

>member
-1 MTVFRYSGRTKTG
+1 MTIFRYSGRTKTG
-14 APKKGIIDAPNRKV
+14 APKKGIIEAPNKKV
-28 AIEKLRTQ
+28 AMEKLRAQ

-55 LGKKV
+55 FGTKV
-60 KHQDFVIYCR
+60 KHQEFVIYCR
-70 QYATLIRAGVSVVE
+70 QYATLIRAGVPVVE

-90 EQTKSKLLKRALR
+90 EQTRSKPLKRALM
-103 QVEEDIRNGTSFSDA
+103 QVEEDIRNGMAFSDA
-118 AAKHPKVFPV
+118 AGKHPKVFPL

-140 GSIDDTLERLA
+140 GNVDDTLDRLA
-151 GTLEKQYKIKKK
+151 STLEKQYNIKKK
-163 IQSTMI
+163 IQSAMT
-169 YPALLSFLTVVVG
+169 YPAILSLLTLVVG

-192 FMEAFKDMDLEMPL
+192 FMDAFKEMNLEMPL

-211 VGISDWLIEF
+211 VGISDWLIQF
-221 WYFVIL
+221 WYLVIL
-227 AFIVIGVG
+227 GLLVLVVG
-235 FHFFYKKNKEFHFT
+235 LHYFYKNNKEFHYA

-262 LLQKDVIARMTRT
+262 LLQKDIIARMTRT

-292 VEKVAGN
+292 VEKVGGN
-299 PVIGKIVLEARDN
+299 PVMGKVVLEARDN

-346 EYMLEKIADFYEE
+346 DYMLEKIADFYEE
-359 EVDRAVDTLKSLVE
+359 EVNRAVDTMKSLIE
-373 PLMIIVLA
+373 PLMIVILA
-381 FVVGIIVAAIFLP
+381 LVVGVIVAAIFLP